1 MEMTVKEIAEAC
13 GGRLLCGNENTVVT
27 SVSTDSRKISAGAL
41 FVPIKGERTDAHIY
55 IDAVFAAGAAA
66 TLTQNDTKKID
77 VHPWISVPDTG
88 IALQQIAAAY
98 RSKFDIPVIGITGS
112 VGKTT
117 TKEMVALAL
126 SSSYCVM
133 KTEGNQN
140 SQVGLP
146 LTLFRLEETHEAA
159 VIEMGMSD
167 FGEMSRLC
175 SMARPRYAV
184 MTNIGISH
192 IQQLKTQENILQEKL
207 HITDSFDEDS
217 ILFLNGEDPML
228 AGLREK
234 LPHIRKVYFGTEPWC
249 DYRAQEIETTDA
261 GVRFRMTANGV
272 SIYVELPVPG
282 FHNVLN
288 ALAGLSVTHC
298 LGGDVFAAAKALSQ
312 YEPPAMR
319 QQIHKVRGI
328 TLIDD
333 SYNASPDALRSSLQ
347 VLRTF
352 PGRKI
357 AVLADMLE
365 LGDMEEAAHRQ
376 VGKMVAENGVDLL
389 VTVGERARWIAQEAK
404 AHSDMPCSSFSN
416 NSEAI
421 AFLQETV
428 SEGDVLLVKGSRSMH
443 MDEIV
448 KVFL

>member
-77 VHPWISVPDTG
+77 VHPWIFVPDTG

-207 HITDSFDEDS
+207 RITDSFDEDS

-249 DYRAQEIETTDA
+249 DYRAQEIETTDE

-272 SIYVELPVPG
+272 SVYVELPVPG

-365 LGDMEEAAHRQ
+365 LGDMEETAHRQ

-389 VTVGERARWIAQEAK
+389 VTVGERARWIAEEAK

>member
-77 VHPWISVPDTG
+77 VHPWIFVPDTG

-272 SIYVELPVPG
+272 SVYVELPVPG

-389 VTVGERARWIAQEAK
+389 VTVGERARWIAEEAK

-428 SEGDVLLVKGSRSMH
+428 CEGDVLLVKGSRSMH

>member
-77 VHPWISVPDTG
+77 VHPWIFVPDTG

-228 AGLREK
+228 AELREK

-272 SIYVELPVPG
+272 SVYVELPVPG

-288 ALAGLSVTHC
+288 ALAGLSVAHC

-389 VTVGERARWIAQEAK
+389 VTVGERARWIAEEAK

-428 SEGDVLLVKGSRSMH
+428 CEGDVLLVKGSRSMH

>member
-77 VHPWISVPDTG
+77 VHPWIFVPDTG

-272 SIYVELPVPG
+272 SVYVELPVPG

-389 VTVGERARWIAQEAK
+389 VTVGERARWIAEEAK